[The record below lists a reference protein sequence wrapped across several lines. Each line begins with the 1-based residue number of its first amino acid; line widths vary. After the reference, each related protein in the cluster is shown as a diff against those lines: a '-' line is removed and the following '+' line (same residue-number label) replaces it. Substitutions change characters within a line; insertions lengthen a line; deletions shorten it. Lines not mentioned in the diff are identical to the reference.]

1 MWRGLFARH
10 VLCSSNP
17 GSWYHLK
24 GQIALHVC
32 CTSLS
37 CMSGTL
43 QEKRPLACCSIAW
56 IWGKSLRSCACF
68 QRRGERLADVVLW
81 RTIDQP
87 KDQPG
92 KVFATQSDVTDRPL
106 RPYLWL
112 NTVAKRLSSRS
123 REWTL
128 ALVPLLWWAK
138 FCRAASQ
145 MICRAPGWRFLDSS
159 CTQRASWRVKRQSH
173 SWRRRRSHGTVWARL
188 TLECRCQRQY
198 RCFPASWWSQTLWI
212 ACSFW
217 ELAVLG
223 RCKAV
228 VAPPHRSWST
238 CAILSRK
245 AASERGSESYY
256 ACRRD
261 LSGDSYNQ

>member
-1 MWRGLFARH
+1 MF
-10 VLCSSNP
+10 SSNRRQKK
-17 GSWYHLK
+17 GSSIDFEQFFVNLTQIKWPFG
-24 GQIALHVC
+24 GQ
-32 CTSLS
+32 
-37 CMSGTL
+37 
-43 QEKRPLACCSIAW
+43 
-56 IWGKSLRSCACF
+56 
-68 QRRGERLADVVLW
+68 
-81 RTIDQP
+81 
-87 KDQPG
+87 
-92 KVFATQSDVTDRPL
+92 
-106 RPYLWL
+106 
-112 NTVAKRLSSRS
+112 AKHKLFVKN
-123 REWTL
+123 EH
-128 ALVPLLWWAK
+128 K
-138 FCRAASQ
+138 FWRAASQ